1 MQAKIRLSR
10 AWPIL
15 IIMAVALGLRVW
27 YLTINPLWPQFSDA
41 DDGDY
46 FRRAL
51 HLALTGAYVDDS
63 WLIRP
68 PLHVWV
74 FAGWLRLALLLDQ
87 APTLGVRLIQAFQV
101 GLGVLL
107 VPLCY
112 GLAAYLFGRRAGLLF
127 ALFWAIWFPFV
138 ELPATLFSEPLYL
151 FFFAL
156 HLWLLT
162 RYDADER
169 PRWLVLAGLTLG
181 CAALTRSPALYA
193 LVFLLPWLLVRQVR
207 RAAAPGAWLAA
218 ARRVVGPFGLL
229 VACTLAVV
237 LPWTVRNWVEYR
249 RVILI
254 DTLGP
259 INLWLDLDRADA
271 RNEKIARL
279 RQLPQAERQAY
290 ALAQVRAILRE
301 DPLRPLREVW
311 PTFRHIWK
319 AQYVEDLWVKRSF
332 FTRPLREA
340 APLGLAGD
348 LIWLVI
354 VLAGVIGLL
363 HPRTDRP
370 FKWLTALWLLYT
382 LTTVLIFHVEPRYLL
397 PIWWLLGL
405 YAAWTLSAG
414 RTWLSVLRTR
424 PRRGALIAAAVVAL
438 LLLIV
443 SYRNYP
449 AIVARG
455 MVRDRYLAHGD
466 RAYRQGENAA
476 AEQAYRAALQVDPG
490 MADVEIA
497 LALALA
503 AQGRTQEALAVVQ
516 PGDSRRS
523 ALVVGVLQRMSGA
536 TAQARTTLS
545 QIEGLTGEDTQ
556 RWAFEHLPVETRSAL
571 TLGDDALDLGYIAGF
586 SASERSGSRTFR
598 WLQGTGEIRLPLS
611 APVAAGQSLMLELA
625 APLPL
630 AHPLRLSVNGQPVAL
645 IPNVPAWRV
654 YHLAL
659 PPSLTGATELRLQL
673 RADTRVP
680 ARLDPASTDPRALS
694 VMLRRVA
701 LR

>member
-1 MQAKIRLSR
+1 
-10 AWPIL
+10 
-15 IIMAVALGLRVW
+15 MAVALGLRLW

-51 HLALTGAYVDDS
+51 HLALTGEYVDDS

-74 FAGWLRLALLLDQ
+74 FAGWIRLALLLDQ
-87 APTLGVRLIQAFQV
+87 APALGVRLIQVFQV

-112 GLAAYLFGRRAGLLF
+112 SLAAYLFGRRAGLFF

-151 FFFAL
+151 FFFVL

-162 RYDADER
+162 RYDAGER
-169 PRWLVLAGLTLG
+169 PRWLALAGLTLG

-193 LVFLLPWLLVRQVR
+193 LVFTLPWLLARQVR
-207 RAAAPGAWLAA
+207 RAAARGS
-218 ARRVVGPFGLL
+218 LL
-229 VACTLAVV
+229 VAARHVAGPFALLATCTLAVV

-290 ALAQVRAILRE
+290 ALAQVRAMLRE

-370 FKWLTALWLLYT
+370 FKGLTALWLLYT

-414 RTWLSVLRTR
+414 RSWLSVMRAR
-424 PRRGALIAAAVVAL
+424 PWRGALIAAAVVAL

-449 AIVARG
+449 AIVVRG
-455 MVRDRYLAHGD
+455 VVRDRYLAQGE
-466 RAYRQGENAA
+466 RAYRQGDTVA

-490 MADVEIA
+490 MADAEIA

-503 AQGRTQEALAVVQ
+503 AQGRAQDALAVVQ

-523 ALVVGVLQRMSGA
+523 ALVVGFLQRMSGA

-556 RWAFEHLPVETRSAL
+556 RWALEHLPVEARSAL

-586 SASERSGSRTFR
+586 SASERSGSRTLR
-598 WLQGTGEIRLPLS
+598 WLQGTGEIRLPLP
-611 APVAAGQSLMLELA
+611 APLAAGQSLTLELA
-625 APLPL
+625 GPLPL
-630 AHPLRLSVNGQPVAL
+630 DRPLRLSVNGLPLGVVEVA
-645 IPNVPAWRV
+645 PAWRV

-659 PPSLTGATELRLQL
+659 PPALTGATLLRIALS
-673 RADTRVP
+673 ADARVP
-680 ARLDPASTDPRALS
+680 ARLDPASADPRALS
-694 VMLRRVA
+694 VMVHQVMLR
-701 LR
+701 

>member
-112 GLAAYLFGRRAGLLF
+112 SLAAYLFGRRAGLLF

-207 RAAAPGAWLAA
+207 CAAAPGAWLAA
-218 ARRVVGPFGLL
+218 ARRIVGPFGLL